1 MKRTLFLLLVT
12 SMVLHAEDYAFTA
25 RSTSLT
31 GSVSGYDNVTADS
44 ISAGFAGAVGTIK
57 ANNEYSISNNGNVSL
72 INCSN
77 TSNKGGLFYLQASSY
92 TTPQEHTTFNL
103 SGNTGSVFISNNYS
117 SSYGGAIAADN
128 NGSWPEYYTIIN
140 ISGNT
145 GTVKFTGNN
154 TDGSGGAIRSDGKL
168 NICNNGKVSFTGN
181 AVNKANGNWGGAIY
195 MGVSS
200 ENALNISGNDSVEFR
215 GNYLYKPQ
223 STYVP
228 EATVRLNSI
237 YQKGTNQANY
247 ISAKTG
253 GSVVFYDAIL
263 TESAGN
269 NASYELNADYTDANG
284 ATQKAGGTITFSG
297 KYVQQDLAAFDGAV
311 GDVTGSLTSTLAAN
325 TTLHNG
331 TLSIEDKAV
340 LQTKNLTINGG
351 AQLTL
356 QDGTCETL
364 AGGALLFQE
373 GSVMAASGCNTLSA
387 QSITFEENT
396 TLTLTLGEIN
406 QENALISL
414 ATGDVSFSL
423 GTIDFIGIDTLA
435 EGQYLVL
442 TLAEAELSTMEWNT
456 DELTVKGLTAGD
468 SIAWNESGTA
478 LYLNHKIIPE
488 PTTATLSLLA
498 LAGLALR
505 RRRK

>member
-1 MKRTLFLLLVT
+1 MKQTLFLLLAT
-12 SMVLHAEDYAFTA
+12 ATALHAEDYAFTA

-31 GSVSGYDNVTADS
+31 GSVSGYDKVTAS
-44 ISAGFAGAVGTIK
+44 AISASFGGAIGAIK
-57 ANNEYSISNNGNVSL
+57 ANNEFSISENGDVILSD
-72 INCSN
+72 CS
-77 TSNKGGLFYLQASSY
+77 TTNKGGLFYLNQSSY
-92 TTPQEHTTFNL
+92 TTPQQHTTLNI
-103 SGNTGSVFISNNYS
+103 SDNTGSVSISNNYS
-117 SSYGGAIAADN
+117 KSYGGAIAADN
-128 NGSWPEYYTIIN
+128 NGSYPEYYTIIN

-145 GTVKFTGNN
+145 GAVKFTGNN

-168 NICNNGKVSFTGN
+168 NICNNGSVSFTAN
-181 AVNKANGNWGGAIY
+181 AVNMANGNWGGAIY
-195 MGVSS
+195 MGVST
-200 ENALNISGNDSVEFR
+200 ENALNISGNDTVEFR

-263 TESAGN
+263 TESAGSR
-269 NASYELNADYTDANG
+269 ASYELNADYTDANG

-297 KYVQQDLAAFDGAV
+297 KYVKQDLAAFDGAV
-311 GDVTGSLTSTLAAN
+311 GDEDGSLTSTFAAN

-340 LQTKNLTINGG
+340 LQTKNITINGG

-364 AGGALLFQE
+364 AGGTLLFQE

-498 LAGLALR
+498 LAGLAAR

>member
-1 MKRTLFLLLVT
+1 
-12 SMVLHAEDYAFTA
+12 
-25 RSTSLT
+25 
-31 GSVSGYDNVTADS
+31 
-44 ISAGFAGAVGTIK
+44 
-57 ANNEYSISNNGNVSL
+57 
-72 INCSN
+72 
-77 TSNKGGLFYLQASSY
+77 
-92 TTPQEHTTFNL
+92 
-103 SGNTGSVFISNNYS
+103 
-117 SSYGGAIAADN
+117 
-128 NGSWPEYYTIIN
+128 
-140 ISGNT
+140 
-145 GTVKFTGNN
+145 
-154 TDGSGGAIRSDGKL
+154 
-168 NICNNGKVSFTGN
+168 
-181 AVNKANGNWGGAIY
+181 
-195 MGVSS
+195 MGVSTD
-200 ENALNISGNDSVEFR
+200 NALNISGNDTVEFR

-331 TLSIEDKAV
+331 TLNIEDKAV
-340 LQTKNLTINGG
+340 LQTKNLTISGG

-373 GSVMAASGCNTLSA
+373 GSVMAASGCNTLSV

-414 ATGDVSFSL
+414 ATGKS
-423 GTIDFIGIDTLA
+423 
-435 EGQYLVL
+435 VL
-442 TLAEAELSTMEWNT
+442 LPGH
-456 DELTVKGLTAGD
+456 DR
-468 SIAWNESGTA
+468 
-478 LYLNHKIIPE
+478 LYRHRYPC
-488 PTTATLSLLA
+488 
-498 LAGLALR
+498 
-505 RRRK
+505 

>member
-1 MKRTLFLLLVT
+1 MKRTLLLLLVT
-12 SMVLHAEDYAFTA
+12 STALHAEDYAFTA

-31 GSVSGYDNVTADS
+31 GSVSGYDNVTAEA
-44 ISAGFAGAVGTIK
+44 ISASFGGAVGAIK
-57 ANNEYSISNNGNVSL
+57 ANNEFSICNNGNVTL
-72 INCSN
+72 TGCS
-77 TSNKGGLFYLQASSY
+77 TTNKGGLFYLNQSSY
-92 TTPQEHTTFNL
+92 TTPQLHTTLNI
-103 SGNTGSVFISNNYS
+103 SGNTGSVSISNNYS
-117 SSYGGAIAADN
+117 KSYGGAIAADN
-128 NGSWPEYYTIIN
+128 NGSYPEYYPIIN
-140 ISGNT
+140 IRGNT
-145 GTVKFTGNN
+145 GSVSFSGNN

-168 NICNNGKVSFTGN
+168 NICNNGSVSFSSN

-195 MGVSS
+195 MGVST
-200 ENALNISGNDSVEFR
+200 ENALNISGNDSVVFR

-263 TESAGN
+263 TESAGSR
-269 NASYELNADYTDANG
+269 ASYELNADYTDANG

-297 KYVQQDLAAFDGAV
+297 KYVKQDLASFTDAV
-311 GDVTGSLTSTLAAN
+311 GDVTGSLTSTLVAN

-331 TLSIEDKAV
+331 TLSIEDKAI

-364 AGGALLFQE
+364 SGGALLFKE
-373 GSVMAASGCNTLSA
+373 DSIVSASGCNTLSA
-387 QSITFEENT
+387 QTITFEENT
-396 TLTLTLGEIN
+396 TFSLTLGEIN
-406 QENALISL
+406 KDNALISL
-414 ATGDVSFSL
+414 STSNVSFTL
-423 GTIDFIGIDTLA
+423 GTIDFIGIDGLS
-435 EGQYLVL
+435 EGKYLIFSL
-442 TLAEAELSTMEWNT
+442 TESQLSSMNWDTAG
-456 DELTVKGLTAGD
+456 LTVKGLTEGD
-468 SIAWNESGTA
+468 SFVWDESGTA
-478 LYLNHKIIPE
+478 LYLNHQVVPE

-498 LAGLALR
+498 LAGLAAR

>member
-12 SMVLHAEDYAFTA
+12 SMVLHAEDYAFIA

-44 ISAGFAGAVGTIK
+44 IEAGFNGAVGTIK
-57 ANNEYSISNNGNVSL
+57 ANNEFSIENNVNVSL
-72 INCSN
+72 TNCN
-77 TSNKGGLFYLQASSY
+77 DTSKGGLFYLTTSTY
-92 TTPQEHTTFNL
+92 TNPQQHTTLNI
-103 SGNTGSVFISNNYS
+103 SDNTGSVSISNNYS
-117 SSYGGAIAADN
+117 KSYGGAIAADN
-128 NGSWPEYYTIIN
+128 NSSYPEYYTIIN

-168 NICNNGKVSFTGN
+168 NICNNGSVSFTSN
-181 AVNKANGNWGGAIY
+181 AVNMANGNWGGAIY
-195 MGVSS
+195 MGVST
-200 ENALNISGNDSVEFR
+200 ENALNISGNDTVDFR

-237 YQKGTNQANY
+237 YQKSTNQANY
-247 ISAKTG
+247 ISARTG

-263 TESAGN
+263 TESAGSR
-269 NASYELNADYTDANG
+269 ASYELNADYTDADG
-284 ATQKAGGTITFSG
+284 VTQKAGGTITFSG

-406 QENALISL
+406 QDNALISL

-498 LAGLALR
+498 LAGLAAR
-505 RRRK
+505 RRRR